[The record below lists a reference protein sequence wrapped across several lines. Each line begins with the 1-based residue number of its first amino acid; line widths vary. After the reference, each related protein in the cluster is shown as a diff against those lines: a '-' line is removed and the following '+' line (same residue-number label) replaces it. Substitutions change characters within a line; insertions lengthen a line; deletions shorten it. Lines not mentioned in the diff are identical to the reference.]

1 MSGARDNTAAAPARP
16 LLSIGVPTWNRA
28 HLLVDMLD
36 SVISQV
42 ERYGL
47 AADVEMVVSDNAS
60 PDHTERVVRERQ
72 SLHPWIRYSRNDENV
87 GAVRNFFCTLEQSRG
102 DYWMVYGDDDV
113 VVDGSLPLIVDEL
126 RAAPEASV
134 FIFNQGQ
141 VTGQP
146 PVIPRPEPLSVAE
159 AAERY
164 FYYVGN
170 VGVFAIRRDPAAEAL
185 KRHAAEVAETWWPQ
199 THLAFLVLAGTPGG
213 TPVMASTVASV
224 SSPHHAHNTV
234 YSSWY
239 IWETMHF
246 SLYRVARMLRP
257 HAGEAVFRAACRH
270 LFRPGRVARLAG
282 SVMLHAGVLENPDD
296 VQLTRRAARGSLRQ
310 ATPSTLLPLLGM
322 WVAAELPRPLSALSI
337 RVAAA
342 LRSPTR
348 PAEGLRDLAE
358 RRRVYRERR
367 YGVPASPE
375 QAGRVYSP
383 DDL

>member
-1 MSGARDNTAAAPARP
+1 MSVAGGEPRARP

-42 ERYGL
+42 ERFGL
-47 AADVEMVVSDNAS
+47 AADVELVVSDNAS
-60 PDHTERVVRERQ
+60 PDDTERVVRERQ
-72 SLHPWIRYSRNDENV
+72 ALHPWIRYSRNAENV
-87 GAVRNFFCTLEQSRG
+87 GAARNFFCTLDQARG
-102 DYWMVYGDDDV
+102 EYWMVYGDDDV
-113 VVDGSLPLIVDEL
+113 VVDGSLPLILDQL
-126 RAAPEASV
+126 RAAPQASV
-134 FIFNQGQ
+134 FLFNQGA
-141 VTGQP
+141 VPGRA
-146 PVIPRPEPLSVAE
+146 PVIARSELLSVEA

-164 FYYVGN
+164 FYYLGN
-170 VGVFAIRRDPAAEAL
+170 VGVFAIRRAPAAQELA
-185 KRHAAEVAETWWPQ
+185 RHAAEVAETWWPQ
-199 THLAFLVLAGTPGG
+199 THLAFLVLARDPAAA
-213 TPVMASTVASV
+213 PVMASAVASV

-246 SLYRVARMLRP
+246 SLYRAALMLRP
-257 HAGEAVFRAACRH
+257 HVGEAVFRAACRH

-310 ATPSTLLPLLGM
+310 ATPATLLPLLGM
-322 WVAAELPRPLSALSI
+322 WAAAELPRPLSALGI
-337 RVAAA
+337 RIAAA

-348 PAEGLRDLAE
+348 PAAGLRELAE

-375 QAGRVYSP
+375 QAGRVYGP